1 MATFTRA
8 EKWPQNCQGWQ
19 FQSKSSGCAE
29 NRPYNFQGRQFQNT
43 VLKTGHRTSKV
54 GSSRTSSGSRIGQ
67 SAEKRPQNCQ
77 GRQFYDKI
85 SESAENW
92 PQNCQGR
99 QFYNVAIELPRSA
112 VLNHEKK
119 CGQNFQGRQFYGH
132 FFQLPYMAGLPK
144 CFVLRHNTV
153 RQDVL

>member
-8 EKWPQNCQGWQ
+8 EKWPQNCQGRQ

-77 GRQFYDKI
+77 GRQFCDEMC
-85 SESAENW
+85 ESAENW

-112 VLNHEKK
+112 VLWPL
-119 CGQNFQGRQFYGH
+119 FPTSVYGRFAQVFTGCLLLINNSYMQQIIFLI
-132 FFQLPYMAGLPK
+132 FFK
-144 CFVLRHNTV
+144 
-153 RQDVL
+153 